1 MGDIQSNRKYFWN
14 AWCSCNSK
22 APIWIGRIYHQY
34 DFIGRCISTSY
45 QRSNPKS
52 HPLSVLIY
60 PFYFQMWTRIRILT
74 VMKIQRI
81 QMIIIQYTAIMVTF
95 LTKHLNKIQRLIATP
110 QFMLIQ
116 TQRKLDA
123 LSIMY
128 LGSEY
133 NCDISIFCTLNYIL
147 SS

>member
-1 MGDIQSNRKYFWN
+1 
-14 AWCSCNSK
+14 
-22 APIWIGRIYHQY
+22 
-34 DFIGRCISTSY
+34 
-45 QRSNPKS
+45 
-52 HPLSVLIY
+52 
-60 PFYFQMWTRIRILT
+60 
-74 VMKIQRI
+74 
-81 QMIIIQYTAIMVTF
+81 MIIIQCIAIMVTF
-95 LTKHLNKIQRLIATP
+95 LTKHLNKIQRLIATL

-133 NCDISIFCTLNYIL
+133 NCDTSIFCTLNYIL